1 MSYCVYIWQNSYP
14 HRCLPVILPLTQM
27 SLMAS
32 VYCTILMSFERY
44 VRICH
49 LCQLRYNSWLSEKTF
64 GFLIAFV
71 TVFPICFYM
80 PRFFEMRSKE
90 DIKVCKGAF
99 KNYVDHFWPRAES
112 FVGPKSYFLYSSSL
126 IQTIY
131 FFVGTF
137 SIFLDFIIYWCI
149 LTNYNG
155 F

>member
-1 MSYCVYIWQNSYP
+1 MFFPLWPSRSSMGLIRISHLSKVSNYDCNQCSNSPCITGRLKISLHISQNSYP

-71 TVFPICFYM
+71 TMFPICFYM

-90 DIKVCKGAF
+90 DIKVIFTGF
-99 KNYVDHFWPRAES
+99 KALEILL
-112 FVGPKSYFLYSSSL
+112 G
-126 IQTIY
+126 
-131 FFVGTF
+131 
-137 SIFLDFIIYWCI
+137 CI
-149 LTNYNG
+149 
-155 F
+155 